1 MIKVYE
7 LAREL
12 KMESK
17 ALLAKL
23 KVWGVHAPNHMSVL
37 DDKAVA
43 QIKVRLKKGE
53 EPPQEKKKS
62 ILIKKKASSLPSS
75 AASEVRS
82 SEEEPTSHSFAQV
95 QEDQEVQSE
104 VRQSDQP
111 HSGEPLRHKGD
122 SAPGILPQEK
132 NAPAP
137 ILEKPVT
144 SPKKEILQDKSDE
157 TVSDSV
163 QKEEK
168 KGRDKEGKN
177 LSEKKGKSVKPVK
190 DRARKPD
197 RLLLM
202 GTEELLESE
211 DVAEGELSSE
221 VPQPKTTA
229 PVSRMPQGAILP
241 GMPPK
246 EVSRPQANTGFR
258 QPGNK
263 KSGFHKK
270 KDRGFSR
277 TSPVVPEGTKTR
289 KKSIKIEEG
298 ISVKEYADRLG
309 LKAQEVIMKLM
320 GMGVMVTINQPIDP
334 DAAVLLAESLGIGVE
349 VQTEES
355 EDVLLGTEGE
365 DSGQLVSRP
374 PVVTI
379 MGHTDHGKTTLLDAI
394 RKSKIAEAEAGGIT
408 QHIGA
413 YTIMEK
419 DRSIT
424 FLDTPGH
431 EAFTAMRARGAKVTD
446 VVILVVAADDG
457 VMPQTIE
464 AINHSKAANVP
475 IIVALNKVDKP
486 EANPDRV
493 MQELSGLGLIPEE
506 WGGQTIYCPV
516 SAKKRTG
523 LDHLLE
529 MVLLQADILDLKANP
544 ARRSQGVVIESKLDK
559 GRGPV
564 ATVLVQNGT
573 LRVGDFLV
581 VGGNFGRVR
590 SLINDRG
597 QRVQEV
603 LPSFPAEVIGL
614 DGVPQPGESFVVVE
628 DEKSGRQV
636 AQSRS
641 LKQRSAQ
648 MIRQK
653 KVSLE
658 DFYTQMQEGET
669 KELNLILKV
678 DVQGSL
684 EPIRH
689 ALSKI
694 GTTQVRVRFIHEGVG
709 GIRETDVLLAQASN
723 AIILGFNVRPDSKA
737 AVLAEKEKVD
747 IKFYSVIYDAIE
759 DVRKA
764 MEGLLAP
771 TIREKVLGRVE
782 VREVYFISK
791 VGTVAGCY
799 VLDGIVQKSGSNVRL
814 LREDVVVYT
823 GRINQLKRFKDDVKE
838 VAAGYE
844 CGVSIENYQDIKQ
857 GDIIECFTEEKIAA
871 KLEG

>member
-12 KMESK
+12 KIESK
-17 ALLAKL
+17 ALLTKL
-23 KVWGVHAPNHMSVL
+23 RGWGIHAPNHMSVL
-37 DDKAVA
+37 DEKTVA
-43 QIKVRLKKGE
+43 QVKVRFKKGD

-62 ILIKKKASSLPSS
+62 ILIKKKAIPSS
-75 AASEVRS
+75 SR
-82 SEEEPTSHSFAQV
+82 P
-95 QEDQEVQSE
+95 DQES
-104 VRQSDQP
+104 SM
-111 HSGEPLRHKGD
+111 EPESSHAVGKDAPEHEDSRVAQKHAEGPSKGLVPE
-122 SAPGILPQEK
+122 SILPQDPSSSSAEK
-132 NAPAP
+132 SMSSSSTRQTHSEEAP
-137 ILEKPVT
+137 IKPL
-144 SPKKEILQDKSDE
+144 S
-157 TVSDSV
+157 SV
-163 QKEEK
+163 QETAHKDEK
-168 KGRDKEGKN
+168 KGREKEGKS
-177 LSEKKGKSVKPVK
+177 LTDKKGKVAKQVKE
-190 DRARKPD
+190 RTRKPD
-197 RLLLM
+197 RLLLL
-202 GTEELLESE
+202 GSEELLEGE
-211 DVAEGELSSE
+211 EGTEPE
-221 VPQPKTTA
+221 VPADVPPVKTASPAPRPSQGTA
-229 PVSRMPQGAILP
+229 VLP
-241 GMPPK
+241 GMPPR
-246 EVSRPQANTGFR
+246 ENSRPQANMGYR
-258 QPGNK
+258 QTSAKRN
-263 KSGFHKK
+263 SSFQRK
-270 KDRGFSR
+270 KDRSFSR
-277 TSPVVPEGTKTR
+277 SAPVLPEGTKTR

-320 GMGVMVTINQPIDP
+320 NMGSMVTINQPIDP
-334 DAAVLLAESLGIGVE
+334 DAAVLLAESLGISVE
-349 VQTEES
+349 VQSEES
-355 EDVLLGTEGE
+355 EEVLLGT
-365 DSGQLVSRP
+365 DMDVSGQMATRP

-394 RKSKIAEAEAGGIT
+394 RKTKIAEAEAGGIT

-413 YTIMEK
+413 YTITEK
-419 DRSIT
+419 DRDIT

-486 EANPDRV
+486 EANPERV
-493 MQELSGLGLIPEE
+493 MQELSGMGLIPEE

-544 ARRSQGVVIESKLDK
+544 ARRAQGVVIESKLDK

-573 LRVGDFLV
+573 LKVGDFLV

-597 QRVQEV
+597 HRVQEV
-603 LPSFPAEVIGL
+603 FPSFPAEVIGL

-636 AQSRS
+636 AQGRM

-648 MIRQK
+648 LLRQK

-658 DFYTQMQEGET
+658 DFYTQIQEGET

-689 ALSKI
+689 ALGKL
-694 GTTQVRVRFIHEGVG
+694 GTSQVRVRFIHEGVG

-737 AVLAEKEKVD
+737 ATLAEKEKVD

-782 VREVYFISK
+782 VREVYSITK

-799 VLDGIVQKSGSNVRL
+799 VVEGLVQKSGTSVRL
-814 LREDVVVYT
+814 LRDDVVVHT
-823 GRINQLKRFKDDVKE
+823 GKINQLKRFKDDVRE
-838 VAAGYE
+838 VASGYE
-844 CGVSIENYQDIKQ
+844 CGLSLENYQDIKQ
-857 GDIIECFTEEKIAA
+857 GDVIECFMEEKIAA

>member
-1 MIKVYE
+1 LIKVYE
-7 LAREL
+7 LARDL

-23 KVWGVHAPNHMSVL
+23 KGWGIHAPNHMSVL
-37 DDKAVA
+37 DEKTVA
-43 QIKVRLKKGE
+43 QIKVRFKKGD

-62 ILIKKKASSLPSS
+62 ILIKKKTSSPALASENENSSSEGESPSPEDQADHSLLPRSAHDQEEETIRPKEEVSPVTQVSEPSSSVSSLEQ
-75 AASEVRS
+75 AGL
-82 SEEEPTSHSFAQV
+82 H
-95 QEDQEVQSE
+95 
-104 VRQSDQP
+104 
-111 HSGEPLRHKGD
+111 
-122 SAPGILPQEK
+122 
-132 NAPAP
+132 
-137 ILEKPVT
+137 
-144 SPKKEILQDKSDE
+144 PKKESLLERNAAPEPAGKD
-157 TVSDSV
+157 
-163 QKEEK
+163 EK
-168 KGRDKEGKN
+168 KGRDKDGKPS
-177 LSEKKGKSVKPVK
+177 LDKKGKTVKPVK
-190 DRARKPD
+190 DRPRKSD
-197 RLLLM
+197 RLLLL
-202 GTEELLESE
+202 GSEELLETE
-211 DVAEGELSSE
+211 EVGEVEAPAES
-221 VPQPKTTA
+221 VQPKSSA
-229 PVSRMPQGAILP
+229 PVNRMPQSAVLP

-246 EVSRPQANTGFR
+246 EASRPQNNTGFR
-258 QPGNK
+258 QQAGK
-263 KSGFHKK
+263 KNSFHRR
-270 KDRGFSR
+270 KDRSFSR
-277 TSPVVPEGTKTR
+277 SAPAMPEGTKTR

-349 VQTEES
+349 VQSEES

-365 DSGQLVSRP
+365 DPGHLVSRP

-413 YTIMEK
+413 YTITER
-419 DRSIT
+419 DRNIT

-493 MQELSGLGLIPEE
+493 MQELSGMGLIPEA

-544 ARRSQGVVIESKLDK
+544 DRRSQGVVIESKLDK

-564 ATVLVQNGT
+564 ATALVQNGT

-603 LPSFPAEVIGL
+603 LPSFPAEIIGL

-636 AQSRS
+636 AQSRL

-658 DFYTQMQEGET
+658 DFYAQMQDGET

-689 ALSKI
+689 ALGKI
-694 GTTQVRVRFIHEGVG
+694 GTSQVRVRFIHEGVG

-737 AVLAEKEKVD
+737 AILAEKEKVD
-747 IKFYSVIYDAIE
+747 VKFYSVIYDAIE

-771 TIREKVLGRVE
+771 TIREKILGRVE

-799 VLDGIVQKSGSNVRL
+799 VLEGMIQKGGASVRL
-814 LREDVVVYT
+814 LRDDVVVYT
-823 GRINQLKRFKDDVKE
+823 GKINQLKRFKDDVKE
-838 VAAGYE
+838 VAFGYE
-844 CGVSIENYQDIKQ
+844 CGVSIENYQDIKP

>member
-1 MIKVYE
+1 
-7 LAREL
+7 
-12 KMESK
+12 
-17 ALLAKL
+17 
-23 KVWGVHAPNHMSVL
+23 
-37 DDKAVA
+37 
-43 QIKVRLKKGE
+43 
-53 EPPQEKKKS
+53 
-62 ILIKKKASSLPSS
+62 
-75 AASEVRS
+75 
-82 SEEEPTSHSFAQV
+82 
-95 QEDQEVQSE
+95 
-104 VRQSDQP
+104 
-111 HSGEPLRHKGD
+111 
-122 SAPGILPQEK
+122 
-132 NAPAP
+132 
-137 ILEKPVT
+137 
-144 SPKKEILQDKSDE
+144 
-157 TVSDSV
+157 
-163 QKEEK
+163 
-168 KGRDKEGKN
+168 
-177 LSEKKGKSVKPVK
+177 
-190 DRARKPD
+190 
-197 RLLLM
+197 
-202 GTEELLESE
+202 
-211 DVAEGELSSE
+211 
-221 VPQPKTTA
+221 
-229 PVSRMPQGAILP
+229 
-241 GMPPK
+241 
-246 EVSRPQANTGFR
+246 
-258 QPGNK
+258 
-263 KSGFHKK
+263 
-270 KDRGFSR
+270 
-277 TSPVVPEGTKTR
+277 
-289 KKSIKIEEG
+289 
-298 ISVKEYADRLG
+298 
-309 LKAQEVIMKLM
+309 
-320 GMGVMVTINQPIDP
+320 
-334 DAAVLLAESLGIGVE
+334 
-349 VQTEES
+349 
-355 EDVLLGTEGE
+355 
-365 DSGQLVSRP
+365 
-374 PVVTI
+374 
-379 MGHTDHGKTTLLDAI
+379 
-394 RKSKIAEAEAGGIT
+394 
-408 QHIGA
+408 
-413 YTIMEK
+413 
-419 DRSIT
+419 
-424 FLDTPGH
+424 
-431 EAFTAMRARGAKVTD
+431 
-446 VVILVVAADDG
+446 
-457 VMPQTIE
+457 
-464 AINHSKAANVP
+464 
-475 IIVALNKVDKP
+475 
-486 EANPDRV
+486 
-493 MQELSGLGLIPEE
+493 
-506 WGGQTIYCPV
+506 
-516 SAKKRTG
+516 
-523 LDHLLE
+523 
-529 MVLLQADILDLKANP
+529 
-544 ARRSQGVVIESKLDK
+544 VVIESKLDK